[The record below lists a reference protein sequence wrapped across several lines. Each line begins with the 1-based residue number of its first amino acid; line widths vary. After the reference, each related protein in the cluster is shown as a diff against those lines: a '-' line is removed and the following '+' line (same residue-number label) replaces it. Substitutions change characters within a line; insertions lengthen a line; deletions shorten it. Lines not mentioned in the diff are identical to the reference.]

1 MMVEGGQDQL
11 LGGGDARLEGA
22 GRDMRTEINGG
33 SGKDGNYE
41 VGTGKLRIWP
51 IISISAT
58 LKS

>member
-11 LGGGDARLEGA
+11 LGGGDVRLEGA

-41 VGTGKLRIWP
+41 VGTGKLRILP
-51 IISISAT
+51 II
-58 LKS
+58 